1 MLIDLDKNA
10 LAFLSDTSPM
20 LLKKKIIQS
29 FESAFGQ
36 IALAIAQKSEWN
48 NLNVNK
54 QWVNKSGKIS
64 KGENHQDLPF
74 VVLDT
79 PFYLFEKDF
88 LLCRTMFWW
97 GKYCSISLIIK
108 GEFFEHSFNAA
119 LKMLKQNDQQEL
131 MLLQT
136 SDLWNNDLETENYRQ
151 ADQET
156 AQLIWSKHKHFKL
169 SKSIPFSELNSMHFI
184 CLEFVEKWIFATRL
198 LQQ

>member
-1 MLIDLDKNA
+1 

-29 FESAFGQ
+29 MESEFGQ
-36 IALAIAQKSEWN
+36 IAWAMTHKFEWN
-48 NLNVNK
+48 TLNINK
-54 QWVNKSGKIS
+54 QWLNKSGKIS

-79 PFYLFEKDF
+79 PFYLYEKDF
-88 LLCRTMFWW
+88 LLCRTLFWW

-108 GEFFEHSFNAA
+108 GEHFERSFNAA
-119 LKMLKQNDQQEL
+119 LKMLKQNDKQEL

-136 SDLWNNDLETENYRQ
+136 ADLWNNDLKTENYKQ
-151 ADQET
+151 ADHET
-156 AQLIWSKHKHFKL
+156 AQFIWAKHKHFKM
-169 SKSIPFSELNSMHFI
+169 SRSIPFAEINSMHCI
-184 CLEFVEKWIFATRL
+184 CLEFVEKWIIEARL